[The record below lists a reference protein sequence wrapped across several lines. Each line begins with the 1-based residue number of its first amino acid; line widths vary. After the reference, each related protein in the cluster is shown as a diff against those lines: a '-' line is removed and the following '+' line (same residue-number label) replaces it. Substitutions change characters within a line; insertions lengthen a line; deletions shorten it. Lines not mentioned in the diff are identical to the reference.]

1 MILILGGAFQGKLSY
16 ALELTGY
23 RREDF
28 ADGADCSWDAVFS
41 ARGIY
46 HFEEYI
52 RRCLKAGRSCAQLA
66 GQLKHDNSDA
76 VIIARE
82 LGYGIVPCDPF
93 DRAWRETTGRICT
106 ELAKDADKV
115 YRSVCGGGMI
125 IKDDDK
131 N

>member
-52 RRCLKAGRSCAQLA
+52 RAQLRAACRTIKARQFGCGHYCQGA
-66 GQLKHDNSDA
+66 G
-76 VIIARE
+76 VR
-82 LGYGIVPCDPF
+82 
-93 DRAWRETTGRICT
+93 DRA
-106 ELAKDADKV
+106 L
-115 YRSVCGGGMI
+115 
-125 IKDDDK
+125 
-131 N
+131 